1 MSSIPGS
8 QDPRG
13 GCTYV
18 RRSSRLEG
26 EGGGVTIIAIMPQAS
41 GHGARPVPVSEWMHL
56 YSISSC
62 TIQPSFL
69 SLVFNHTTSAFDPV
83 LHLRVRAIKLS
94 SFLFLVSLE
103 DVKSLDPFWLSFST
117 NPLCGYGT
125 QRDLQEPLF
134 TYARNV
140 TANAN
145 HKPATLLLYHDLRV
159 TTN

>member
-1 MSSIPGS
+1 MQPISTIAQRWCGSFMSSIPGS

-13 GCTYV
+13 GCTYI

-69 SLVFNHTTSAFDPV
+69 SLVFNHPTSAPDFFK
-83 LHLRVRAIKLS
+83 HLRSRAAYIIPKAIEYRL
-94 SFLFLVSLE
+94 
-103 DVKSLDPFWLSFST
+103 
-117 NPLCGYGT
+117 
-125 QRDLQEPLF
+125 
-134 TYARNV
+134 
-140 TANAN
+140 
-145 HKPATLLLYHDLRV
+145 
-159 TTN
+159 

>member
-1 MSSIPGS
+1 ML
-8 QDPRG
+8 
-13 GCTYV
+13 
-18 RRSSRLEG
+18 RLS
-26 EGGGVTIIAIMPQAS
+26 PLCLRHQ
-41 GHGARPVPVSEWMHL
+41 GHGARPVPVSEWVHL

-159 TTN
+159 TTNRRHGQGVLAPIDAPGGVPDRPRERS